1 MLGDNEVMAFVATT
15 QPEKAK
21 AFYAEILGLRLVEDD
36 WFAIVFSAGGTTLR
50 IQKVKEF
57 SPLPFTVLG
66 WKVADLKQTVEGL
79 SKKGV
84 TLERY
89 PGMQQDDA
97 GIWTTPDG
105 AGKVCWFKD
114 PDGNTLSL
122 TQFLK

>member
-57 SPLPFTVLG
+57 SPLLFTVLG

-84 TLERY
+84 TFERY

-122 TQFLK
+122 TQFPK

>member
-1 MLGDNEVMAFVATT
+1 MLADNEVMAFVATT

-36 WFAIVFSAGGTTLR
+36 RFAIVFSAGGTTLR

-57 SPLPFTVLG
+57 SPLLFTVLG

-84 TLERY
+84 TFERY

-122 TQFLK
+122 TQFPK